1 MILSIFIKKVSLKKM
16 KKRNNYLLLG
26 VLLLSLATGCG
37 ETKKKEKLVEETPKT
52 QGKCEVREC
61 ITLLNTKNTT
71 EEINEIIGFE
81 GEKSE
86 YSNKYTWKLSDK
98 ESITLDMSSTSPIL
112 QATIDKE
119 KVKNENNDFSVFNEL
134 KEDLNKGKSITYK
147 EMVEKLGGIE
157 GTLAGRTSTS
167 DRYIWVDK
175 HDRTFSATFNNTKDG
190 KCSIISLR

>member
-1 MILSIFIKKVSLKKM
+1 MI
-16 KKRNNYLLLG
+16 KRNKFLLLG

-37 ETKKKEKLVEETPKT
+37 ETKKQEKNVEEIPKV

-61 ITLLNTKNTT
+61 ISLLNTKNTV
-71 EEINEIIGFE
+71 EEINEIIGIT

-86 YSNKYTWKLSDK
+86 YSEKYTWKLSEK

-119 KVKNENNDFSVFNEL
+119 KVKNENNDFSIFNEL
-134 KEDLNKGKSITYK
+134 KEALNKGKTITYK

-175 HDRTFSATFNNTKDG
+175 HNRTFSATFNKEKEG
-190 KCSIISLR
+190 RCSIISMR

>member
-1 MILSIFIKKVSLKKM
+1 M

-26 VLLLSLATGCG
+26 VLLLCLATGCG

-119 KVKNENNDFSVFNEL
+119 KVKNEDNDFSIFNEL
-134 KEDLNKGKSITYK
+134 KGDLNQGKSITYK

-175 HDRTFSATFNNTKDG
+175 NDRTFSATFNNTKDG
-190 KCSIISLR
+190 KCSIISMR

>member
-1 MILSIFIKKVSLKKM
+1 MKKRCSYMILSLVTLT
-16 KKRNNYLLLG
+16 LL
-26 VLLLSLATGCG
+26 TGCG
-37 ETKKKEKLVEETPKT
+37 ENKSEVQKEETPKV
-52 QGKCEVREC
+52 QGNCEVREC
-61 ITLLNTKNTT
+61 ISLLDTKNTV

-86 YSNKYTWKLSDK
+86 YSETYTWKLSDK
-98 ESITLDMSSTSPIL
+98 ESITLDMNSTSPIL

-119 KVKNENNDFSVFNEL
+119 KVKDNDNDFSVFNDL

-147 EMVEKLGGIE
+147 EMVEKLGGVE
-157 GTLAGRTSTS
+157 GTLAGKTSTS

-175 HDRTFSATFNNTKDG
+175 NDRTFSATFKNTKDG

>member
-1 MILSIFIKKVSLKKM
+1 M

-37 ETKKKEKLVEETPKT
+37 ETKKEENVEEIPKV

-119 KVKNENNDFSVFNEL
+119 KVKNENNDFSIFNEL
-134 KEDLNKGKSITYK
+134 KGDLNQGKSITYK
-147 EMVEKLGGIE
+147 EMVKKLGGIE

-190 KCSIISLR
+190 KCSIVSLR